1 MGKVFLKSQQNL
13 FEVIIQYL
21 KVENKRAIFIT
32 SPWIYI
38 FHIFRHGMD
47 EVLIV
52 SNHMQRKFAKIFG
65 ISAIHVNDI
74 RLLAQQYVSLCETFR
89 ALNKKGVPCYMFNRV
104 AKINDFN
111 YTPSAVKRMEKQLS
125 FPKMFENIEANE
137 ADFKELIGDSYSVEY
152 VKQLGELTQ
161 IVKKGSTYC
170 HEDLKSNLVN
180 IIGGRRV
187 VVNCPEKSDI
197 IIHMYGRCGV
207 FGYAVEDKDSLPSL
221 LQKKLIEDGYNNI
234 SVINHGLWGGDDN
247 CINHNLIFDA
257 QTMKKGD
264 VVIIY
269 MKHYQTPVLEKYKD
283 YGLQFFDITQEYHQ
297 HEKSDGCFYDRPGHM
312 NKDGYNIVAS
322 IICEKIIQSNMEC
335 KTINNESYNSTNSKY
350 LKEYLN
356 TELDCTFQRDL
367 KQYLAEIEINYPV
380 NNQIRSCGSIV
391 MNCNPFTKGHR
402 FLIEYAATRVDRLYI
417 FVVEEDKSYFK
428 FADRLEMVKKGTSDL
443 DNVIVLPSGKF
454 IISALTFPE
463 YFMKDY
469 VKEKDFDVS
478 MDLET
483 FCKSIA
489 PSLNISVRFA
499 GEEPFDPVT
508 LNYNI
513 NMRKILPQFG
523 LEFVEI
529 PRLEID
535 GIGVISATKVRAHM
549 KEKNLEEIKKY
560 VPQTTYDILT
570 SKYME

>member
-1 MGKVFLKSQQNL
+1 
-13 FEVIIQYL
+13 
-21 KVENKRAIFIT
+21 
-32 SPWIYI
+32 
-38 FHIFRHGMD
+38 
-47 EVLIV
+47 
-52 SNHMQRKFAKIFG
+52 
-65 ISAIHVNDI
+65 
-74 RLLAQQYVSLCETFR
+74 
-89 ALNKKGVPCYMFNRV
+89 
-104 AKINDFN
+104 
-111 YTPSAVKRMEKQLS
+111 
-125 FPKMFENIEANE
+125 
-137 ADFKELIGDSYSVEY
+137 
-152 VKQLGELTQ
+152 
-161 IVKKGSTYC
+161 
-170 HEDLKSNLVN
+170 
-180 IIGGRRV
+180 
-187 VVNCPEKSDI
+187 
-197 IIHMYGRCGV
+197 
-207 FGYAVEDKDSLPSL
+207 
-221 LQKKLIEDGYNNI
+221 
-234 SVINHGLWGGDDN
+234 
-247 CINHNLIFDA
+247 
-257 QTMKKGD
+257 
-264 VVIIY
+264 
-269 MKHYQTPVLEKYKD
+269 
-283 YGLQFFDITQEYHQ
+283 
-297 HEKSDGCFYDRPGHM
+297 
-312 NKDGYNIVAS
+312 
-322 IICEKIIQSNMEC
+322 
-335 KTINNESYNSTNSKY
+335 
-350 LKEYLN
+350 
-356 TELDCTFQRDL
+356 
-367 KQYLAEIEINYPV
+367 
-380 NNQIRSCGSIV
+380 
-391 MNCNPFTKGHR
+391 
-402 FLIEYAATRVDRLYI
+402 LYI

-535 GIGVISATKVRAHM
+535 EIGVISATKVRAHM